1 MKKVVKMIGYG
12 ILGLLGLVTITG
24 VLFINKSPQ
33 FGANPSAEEKVKYE
47 SFSNYKDGIFN
58 NLTPTKVDFDV
69 KDFSKLTYRYIT
81 GKEERHPKIEPPI
94 EKIDLKKVSTNSQEF
109 GYSWF
114 GHSTFFMKIGGQNIL
129 IDPMFSEVPAPH
141 PSLGGKRF
149 NKQLPMV
156 VDSLP
161 NIDIV
166 LISHDHYDHL
176 DYESIKALK
185 EKVTMFYVPYGIAA
199 HLRSWGVEESK
210 IKEFNWWTESE
221 YNGLNLVFTPARH
234 FSGRSL
240 NNRFCTLWGSWVI
253 QSENENIFFSG
264 DSGYGS
270 HFKEIGDKYGPFDI
284 SFMECGQ
291 YNELWS
297 NIHMMPEE
305 TVQAAIDSKS
315 KVMMP
320 IHWGA
325 FSLAMHDWNEPIIRA
340 KEANKDHKI
349 KLIAPKI
356 GAWVNLFNL
365 NKHTENW
372 WR

>member
-12 ILGLLGLVTITG
+12 ILGLIGLVTITG
-24 VLFINKSPQ
+24 VLFVTKSPQ
-33 FGANPSAEEKVKYE
+33 FGANPTEEEKAQYE
-47 SFSNYKDGIFN
+47 RFSNYQNGIFN
-58 NLTPTKVDFDV
+58 NLIPTEVDFNF
-69 KDFSKLTYRYIT
+69 KDFSKMTYRYIT
-81 GKEERHPKIEPPI
+81 GKEQRKPKHEPPI
-94 EKIDLKKVSTNSQEF
+94 EKINREKVIANTKDF
-109 GYSWF
+109 GFSWF
-114 GHSTFFMKIGGQNIL
+114 GHSTFFMKIADQNIL

-149 NKQLPMV
+149 NKQLPLV
-156 VDSLP
+156 IDSLP
-161 NIDIV
+161 NIDLV

-176 DYESIKALK
+176 DYESINALK
-185 EKVTMFYVPYGIAA
+185 QKVSKFYVPFGIGA
-199 HLRSWGVEESK
+199 HLRSWGIDEEK
-210 IKEFNWWTESE
+210 IQEFNWWSESE
-221 YNGLNLVFTPARH
+221 YKGLNIVFTPARH
-234 FSGRSL
+234 FSGRGL
-240 NNRFCTLWGSWVI
+240 NNRFSTLWGSWVI

-264 DSGYGS
+264 DSGYGP
-270 HFKEIGDKYGPFDI
+270 HFKDIGDKYGPFDI

-340 KEANKDHKI
+340 NSLSKKLNI
-349 KLIAPKI
+349 PLIAPKI
-356 GAWVNLFNL
+356 GAWVEL
-365 NKHTENW
+365 NNIGSHIEEW
-372 WR
+372 WK